1 MGGVPGQVRSPR
13 CARGHV
19 LKFVLGDSGTD
30 PEPRCQPPLSCLA
43 QDVGQL
49 DIPSLVSSRQ
59 HSTYF
64 DVGAPLFPARA
75 TTGARYYGPDGNRD
89 PIRPSYR
96 RTEKGAGVSR
106 LRFFVRRA
114 HLLRTTCRGDQRA
127 STAGRDCPGGMLL
140 TGTSLVLPRVPKPLA
155 RRSAGADLWHFRT
168 AEDVSG
174 GEAGRVPGG
183 IRPAPLAWKH
193 ILESALCMPWAGIG
207 SVQIYLTDSAFYC
220 KVDP

>member
-1 MGGVPGQVRSPR
+1 MVRGISR
-13 CARGHV
+13 LV
-19 LKFVLGDSGTD
+19 SEVLGKMLEPAAVTGPFSSCVVGRRHDKGHGKREPPRQGRERDKARRQAPAPSVRCWASGRASQ

-106 LRFFVRRA
+106 LRFFGRRA

-140 TGTSLVLPRVPKPLA
+140 TRSSLVLPRVPEPLA
-155 RRSAGADLWHFRT
+155 
-168 AEDVSG
+168 
-174 GEAGRVPGG
+174 
-183 IRPAPLAWKH
+183 
-193 ILESALCMPWAGIG
+193 
-207 SVQIYLTDSAFYC
+207 
-220 KVDP
+220 